1 MKKFVGWFVLLVM
14 VAVLL
19 PVQSLAVDNEN
30 EKSIDVKV
38 MSYNIHHAVGQDGV
52 LDLERIAKVIEDS
65 GAEIIGLQ
73 EVDNHWSERSQ
84 FEDQANWLADRLN
97 MHYTYAPNLD
107 RDPLNP
113 GEHRRQYGTAVLSK
127 YPIIYSKNHPL
138 TKIGNTEQRG
148 LLETTINIKGHHVKV
163 YNTHLALTP
172 DERIIEVREL
182 VKIANESTNPKAI
195 MGDLNAQPHTEE
207 MKSLYGFYKDAFADQ
222 NDAYTIPAGNPN
234 RRIDYIFTSKEI
246 ETAHAEVIETLAS
259 DHLPIITELTLD
271 PSIFKK
277 GKTQEKPRIEFGLV
291 PDAQYC
297 DCDTSGTR
305 YYRNSLDKLQEATQT
320 FNEEN
325 VDFTVQTGDLIDRN
339 TSSFDDILPIYNM
352 IEGPKYHV
360 LGNHDFPLTTD
371 YITDIL
377 DMPNQYY
384 DFKQKNFR
392 FIVLDTNDLSL
403 YANPKDS
410 EKYQQSQEMYNAIKA
425 EGASNAQTWNGG
437 VGDEQLEWLRS
448 VLKKSAKT
456 NEQVIV
462 IGHMPLY
469 PENNHNVW
477 NDKDVIKELEAAGNV
492 VAYFNGHNH
501 AGNYGFKNGIHYV
514 NLKGMVETAD
524 TNSYSIVRVFKDH
537 IELDGFGREP
547 DRELY
552 FK

>member
-1 MKKFVGWFVLLVM
+1 M
-14 VAVLL
+14 
-19 PVQSLAVDNEN
+19 
-30 EKSIDVKV
+30 ID
-38 MSYNIHHAVGQDGV
+38 
-52 LDLERIAKVIEDS
+52 
-65 GAEIIGLQ
+65 
-73 EVDNHWSERSQ
+73 
-84 FEDQANWLADRLN
+84 
-97 MHYTYAPNLD
+97 
-107 RDPLNP
+107 
-113 GEHRRQYGTAVLSK
+113 
-127 YPIIYSKNHPL
+127 
-138 TKIGNTEQRG
+138 
-148 LLETTINIKGHHVKV
+148 
-163 YNTHLALTP
+163 
-172 DERIIEVREL
+172 
-182 VKIANESTNPKAI
+182 
-195 MGDLNAQPHTEE
+195 
-207 MKSLYGFYKDAFADQ
+207 
-222 NDAYTIPAGNPN
+222 
-234 RRIDYIFTSKEI
+234 
-246 ETAHAEVIETLAS
+246 TLAS

-271 PSIFKK
+271 PAIFKK

-297 DCDTSGTR
+297 DCDISGTR